1 MGARGCIPTFS
12 QITVFRSDLTD
23 PLKNTDVVSA
33 ERVISI
39 REDFKD
45 PSFCWDGDTLGIEA
59 PGNGVTITS
68 SNGIII
74 KGMITQCGPASRII
88 SRQQVRIAFALDI
101 ERDSGGVVRHFLL
114 LCRGTVEDERED
126 DVDLHG
132 EISRDASFLGELD
145 GTVVD
150 VTSDSLTRNL
160 PGVTDMDIG
169 RVLLVINYKTE
180 RRLKSIQRLRAAF
193 TVVYGR
199 QLVDEA

>member
-1 MGARGCIPTFS
+1 
-12 QITVFRSDLTD
+12 
-23 PLKNTDVVSA
+23 
-33 ERVISI
+33 
-39 REDFKD
+39 
-45 PSFCWDGDTLGIEA
+45 
-59 PGNGVTITS
+59 
-68 SNGIII
+68 
-74 KGMITQCGPASRII
+74 MITQCGPASRII
-88 SRQQVRIAFALDI
+88 YRQQVRIGFVRDI
-101 ERDSGGVVRHFLL
+101 ERDSGGVVRHFFL

-126 DVDLHG
+126 DVDLYG

-180 RRLKSIQRLRAAF
+180 SCVKSIQRLRVAF

-199 QLVDEA
+199 QGRIPVDEV